1 MLSCLAFRKTVLC
14 CGALLLCLLS
24 ASCGIEKAFDA
35 YRTAL
40 ELKQQ
45 EQGISC
51 EFESK
56 IIFPAGEGTSSLC
69 YSGSLLSD
77 GQEMGNTAIA
87 VQMAVGGSTLNMNLY
102 YTDGWCYVNTM
113 GVKVKQPMTE
123 TPLADFFA
131 MDSIE
136 LREEHFTSSE
146 PLKSGCLLKAVLPK
160 EQLFA
165 QAQELLGGLFQQA
178 KIDWENDLQ
187 WVSDG
192 DLQFYLDEKGNLSK
206 QVTCYSVEAVVEGER
221 MELSIENTLRF
232 PDPGKDHE
240 VRLPNDLDTYETLE
254 KQKTEQ

>member
-1 MLSCLAFRKTVLC
+1 
-14 CGALLLCLLS
+14 
-24 ASCGIEKAFDA
+24 
-35 YRTAL
+35 
-40 ELKQQ
+40 
-45 EQGISC
+45 
-51 EFESK
+51 
-56 IIFPAGEGTSSLC
+56 
-69 YSGSLLSD
+69 
-77 GQEMGNTAIA
+77 
-87 VQMAVGGSTLNMNLY
+87 
-102 YTDGWCYVNTM
+102 
-113 GVKVKQPMTE
+113 
-123 TPLADFFA
+123 

>member
-1 MLSCLAFRKTVLC
+1 MLYGGVVLFEPRYLFSIPAPLFGALLWGRRDVMLSCLAFRKTVLC

-102 YTDGWCYVNTM
+102 YTDGMVLCKHH
-113 GVKVKQPMTE
+113 G
-123 TPLADFFA
+123 
-131 MDSIE
+131 
-136 LREEHFTSSE
+136 SE
-146 PLKSGCLLKAVLPK
+146 GKA
-160 EQLFA
+160 A
-165 QAQELLGGLFQQA
+165 H
-178 KIDWENDLQ
+178 
-187 WVSDG
+187 DG
-192 DLQFYLDEKGNLSK
+192 NS
-206 QVTCYSVEAVVEGER
+206 
-221 MELSIENTLRF
+221 
-232 PDPGKDHE
+232 PG
-240 VRLPNDLDTYETLE
+240 
-254 KQKTEQ
+254 